1 MVIGFGW
8 CGRGLAARARGMGA
22 RVVVC
27 EVDPRRALEAVMEGY
42 QVLPVAE
49 AARVGE
55 VSVTVTGNRTQA
67 LAVERLATAADPSRR
82 ACTRSRPRRGP
93 PDRLMLTNRSPDGRG
108 QVGFP
113 AMTPLAAASL
123 AGLLGLAAG
132 SVANVVIDL
141 VPRREPLARPGSR
154 CPSCGARVAW
164 RDNVPVVGW
173 LLRRGRCRACRAPI
187 SPRYPLVELATGLLW
202 FLLTLR
208 LVAAGLGWAVP
219 AYLALAFVCLVLAV
233 IDASTRLLPNR
244 ITYPAFPVLLGL
256 LLVASLGLG
265 DLGRLARGLLAAAA
279 VGAFFLLLALI
290 SPRGMGLGDVKL
302 APTLGLALGWL
313 SWGTVAVGV
322 FAGFLLGGL
331 AGVAAILV
339 LGLTR
344 KSLLPFGPWLVAGAL
359 LGVLA
364 GGDVAAWY
372 ARALIGS

>member
-1 MVIGFGW
+1 
-8 CGRGLAARARGMGA
+8 
-22 RVVVC
+22 
-27 EVDPRRALEAVMEGY
+27 
-42 QVLPVAE
+42 
-49 AARVGE
+49 
-55 VSVTVTGNRTQA
+55 
-67 LAVERLATAADPSRR
+67 
-82 ACTRSRPRRGP
+82 
-93 PDRLMLTNRSPDGRG
+93 
-108 QVGFP
+108 
-113 AMTPLAAASL
+113 MTPLAAATL

-132 SVANVVIDL
+132 SFANVVIHR
-141 VPRREPLARPGSR
+141 VPRRESVVRPPSR
-154 CPSCGARVAW
+154 CPSCGAPVAW
-164 RDNVPVVGW
+164 PDNLPVLGW
-173 LLRRGRCRACRAPI
+173 LLLRGRCRACRAPI
-187 SPRYPLVELATGLLW
+187 SARYPLVEPAMALLW

-208 LVAAGLGWAVP
+208 LVGAGLGWAVP
-219 AYLALAFVCLVLAV
+219 AYLALAFICLVLAV

-244 ITYPAFPVLLGL
+244 ITYPAFPILLGL

-279 VGAFFLLLALI
+279 VGAFFLTLALI

-331 AGVAAILV
+331 AGLAAIAV
-339 LGLTR
+339 AGLTR

-372 ARALIGS
+372 ARALVGS